1 MNAYTQLLRHI
12 KETAEADHYITTIL
26 SRLPEDFD
34 WEKGNIFPIFN
45 VSILSAEF
53 TSTSTIKFPVTLTC
67 VDKRDINNEDVNDKF
82 WSNDNEVDNHNATL
96 SALSSIWIR
105 LNRDYRKNNIT
116 ASDNPSLSQ
125 IEFEGMNLMD
135 GWSLSFD
142 VEMPMEGISL
152 CSDQC

>member
-1 MNAYTQLLRHI
+1 MNAYSQLLRHI
-12 KETAEADHYITTIL
+12 KETAEADSYITTIL

-45 VSILSAEF
+45 VSILAAEF
-53 TSTSTIKFPVTLTC
+53 TSTSTIKFPVVLTC

-96 SALSSIWIR
+96 SALSGLWVK
-105 LNRDYRKNNIT
+105 LNRDYSRNNIT

-125 IEFEGMNLMD
+125 IEFEGLNLMD

-142 VEMPMEGISL
+142 VEMPMDGVSL
-152 CSDQC
+152 CADKC